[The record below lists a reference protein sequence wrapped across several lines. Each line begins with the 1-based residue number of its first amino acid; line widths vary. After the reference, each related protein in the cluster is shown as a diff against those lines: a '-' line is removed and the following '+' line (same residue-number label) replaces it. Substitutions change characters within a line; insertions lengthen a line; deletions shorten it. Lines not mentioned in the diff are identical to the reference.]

1 MDTLENKTQSIEFL
15 NQFNLLANQVVEGFI
30 SGIHK
35 SPFHGFSSEFAEHK
49 IYNLGENVKNID
61 WKIFAKTEKLYIKK
75 YDDETNMRCHVIID
89 NSSSMHYPEKKQHSN
104 FPYNK
109 IQYASLF
116 TAAIFKIIK
125 KQRDA
130 AGLTVF
136 SNQIDYT
143 SKELGNEKHFRTLI
157 QKLNET
163 VYTFPKLKQT
173 SIVDTLHQIAEKIHK
188 RSMIIL
194 FSDLFE
200 HYNKTEELFNALQHL
215 KYNKHKVIIFQVL
228 DKKTEIEFNFD
239 NSAKKFIDLESGDY
253 INLHTEQAK
262 DIYSEK
268 AKMYCEK
275 IKNMCQEYKIEYH
288 LIDISE
294 KIENKLLLYL
304 TEKQKF
310 K

>member
-1 MDTLENKTQSIEFL
+1 MENLETKTQSIEFL

-49 IYNLGENVKNID
+49 IYNSGENIKNID
-61 WKIFAKTEKLYIKK
+61 WKIYAKTDKLYIKK

-89 NSSSMHYPEKKQHSN
+89 NSSSMHYPEKKGDSI

-109 IQYASLF
+109 IQYAALF
-116 TAAIFKIIK
+116 TAAIFKLIK

-143 SKELGNEKHFRTLI
+143 SKELGSEKHHRTLI
-157 QKLNET
+157 QILNET
-163 VYTFPKLKQT
+163 IFNTPKLKQT

-194 FSDLFE
+194 FSDLFD

-215 KYNKHKVIIFQVL
+215 KHNKHKVIIFQVL
-228 DKKTEIEFNFD
+228 DKKTEIDFDFNE
-239 NSAKKFIDLESGDY
+239 SAKKFIDLETGDF
-253 INLHTEQAK
+253 INLHTQQAQE
-262 DIYSEK
+262 IYSKK
-268 AKMYCEK
+268 AKTYCKE
-275 IKNMCQEYKIEYH
+275 IENMCTQYKIEYYS
-288 LIDISE
+288 LDISE
-294 KIENKLLLYL
+294 KIEKNLLLYL